1 MSQVTVSQQEKIWL
15 LDRLVE
21 NLFASQCDAL
31 SASQVISQ
39 LETAPPHCSYQQ
51 QLPDI
56 NECEALCQS
65 Q

>member
-51 QLPDI
+51 QLPDV
-56 NECEALCQS
+56 N
-65 Q
+65 